1 MLKVLSSRSFQ
12 LLSLA
17 SICSIAVPAIRRSVS
32 KVAKTCF
39 EFLRSYIETNSLRGR
54 ISTPLSSSL
63 DSWVKNAPTS
73 PEKGERE
80 IVKTRILEALRIN
93 STSIDLS
100 SFYRLTSLPD
110 LNQLTSIIGLN
121 LSNCSSLTSLPDLSH
136 LTNLTHLN
144 LSKCFALTSLP
155 SLNLLTSLTHLYLSD
170 CHLLTSLP
178 SLNLLTRL
186 TTLDLSD
193 CSRLTSLPD
202 LSSLTSLTHI
212 NLSKC
217 FALTSLPSL
226 NLLTSLTHIN
236 LSKCFALTSLPSLN
250 LLTRLTTLDLSD
262 CSRLTSLPPLSS
274 LTSLTHLRLSRCSN
288 LTSLPPLSSLTSLT
302 YLDLSYCSRLAS
314 LPDSICNMSSALTIN
329 LTNTGLSEAVLTRL
343 RETVQVPGYN
353 GPRFHVSMT
362 DHHTASESLA
372 FEVILAQTFQKAQEP
387 TESFPNLAPHTEH
400 LTSWLN
406 RLSWTCEGGAR
417 DTTQRP
423 LFYKMILQNLRF
435 ANENEEFRG
444 HFSAIIEDADTT
456 CGDRVALSILHMGI
470 VRNYI
475 HASDLASILKSIK
488 ESWIIELLEGC
499 AREKVKTL
507 RFVDEIEVYLGYP
520 IKLKDR
526 LGLSIDISNM
536 LYFQCSGITEE
547 NLQTAHAYVTSR
559 MTREALVDRLIKD
572 DRWKKALQT
581 EKPTEISAIDS
592 SYQETGDAKA
602 YITFYKELTNCTLAS
617 MRM

>member
-202 LSSLTSLTHI
+202 LSSLTSLTH
-212 NLSKC
+212 
-217 FALTSLPSL
+217 
-226 NLLTSLTHIN
+226 
-236 LSKCFALTSLPSLN
+236 
-250 LLTRLTTLDLSD
+250 
-262 CSRLTSLPPLSS
+262 
-274 LTSLTHLRLSRCSN
+274 LRLSRCSN

-417 DTTQRP
+417 ATTQRP

-435 ANENEEFRG
+435 ANENAEFRG
-444 HFSAIIEDADTT
+444 HFATIIEGAAET

-470 VRNYI
+470 VRNSI
-475 HASDLASILKSIK
+475 EAHDLPSTVKSIK
-488 ESWIIELLEGC
+488 DSWIIELLERR

-520 IKLKDR
+520 IKLKER
-526 LGLSIDISNM
+526 LGLSIDLSDM
-536 LYFQCSGITEE
+536 LYFACSGITEADLE
-547 NLQTAHAYVTSR
+547 TAHAYVTSSI
-559 MTREALVDRLIKD
+559 TPDTLVDRLTQD
-572 DRWKKALQT
+572 DRWKKALQR
-581 EKPTEISAIDS
+581 EHPEAMAALAS
-592 SYQETGDAKA
+592 SYEETGDFEAYTSGYKA
-602 YITFYKELTNCTLAS
+602 LTISTLPPE
-617 MRM
+617 